1 MIDSELQKNS
11 GRSQERPVPGKT
23 AVPESQDSGRKL
35 FYGLFIFPLLIAVGM
50 AVLLCTVVLLTREV
64 ETPETLISAI
74 KTGSP
79 SKRWQKAFELA
90 NEINQGRGLIRQ
102 TGVMKEII
110 HILNDRAGY
119 DAKTR
124 SYMAMALARFNEPEA
139 GEALRAR
146 LKTEEDADV
155 QVYLIWALGAK
166 KSGAAAE
173 EIIPF
178 LKRPQ
183 EDLRKMAAY
192 ALGNLGNPK
201 AISALEP
208 LLSDSAR
215 DVRWNTALSLARL
228 GSRAGYDEIVKMLDR
243 EALRSYHQ
251 VPADK
256 VEEIMVNGVRGLA
269 VLRDPE
275 ALPLLADLSNHDPS
289 LKVRQAA
296 IEAIK
301 YQKSQSSP

>member
-1 MIDSELQKNS
+1 MVNSELQKN
-11 GRSQERPVPGKT
+11 P
-23 AVPESQDSGRKL
+23 ARKL

-79 SKRWQKAFELA
+79 SKRWQKDFELA

-102 TGVMKEII
+102 AGVMKEII

-124 SYMAMALARFNEPEA
+124 SYMALALAKFNGPEA
-139 GEALRAR
+139 AAALETA
-146 LKTEEDADV
+146 LKIEEDPEV
-155 QVYLIWALGAK
+155 QIYLIWALAAK
-166 KSGAAAE
+166 REPEAADL
-173 EIIPF
+173 ILSF
-178 LKRPQ
+178 LKSPR
-183 EDLRKMAAY
+183 EDLRKTAAY
-192 ALGNLGNPK
+192 ALGNLGQTK
-201 AISALEP
+201 AVPALE
-208 LLSDSAR
+208 LLLNDPAR
-215 DVRWNTALSLARL
+215 DARWNAALSLARL
-228 GSRAGYDEIVKMLDR
+228 GSRAGYSEIVKMLDR

-256 VEEIMVNGVRGLA
+256 IEEIMVNAVRGLA
-269 VLRDPE
+269 LLKEPE
-275 ALPLLADLSNHDPS
+275 ALLLLADISNQDPS

-296 IEAIK
+296 IEAIQVIRHK
-301 YQKSQSSP
+301 TQAASHKTEQH